1 MTRLATFAV
10 GIVVAWCAGSAAA
23 QAPLFVPAPASP
35 VGVGTGSGELVLAD
49 LNRDGH
55 LDLLAKHLLGK
66 SVSVWLGDGKGRF
79 APAAK
84 GPVRFDY
91 LPGAIAAQDLSGDGA
106 ADLCVMTR
114 DEQTRDQQREYLHVY
129 LGDGAGGFAE
139 GKGSPVVLSA
149 TTPPTYKPMIR
160 LADVNGDGKVDAVTA
175 NGRRNTVE
183 VLLGDGRG
191 GLRLG
196 PVVKLEPG
204 QDRYGLSVGDVDG
217 DGHVDLVSG
226 SSATA
231 EGPGQIATLRGDG
244 KGGFAETFRSKV
256 NVPAGFA
263 MKTLADVDGDGRP
276 DLVLL
281 DDKRLS
287 VLKNTGKG
295 AFAAATGEPI
305 DVGAP
310 AYAVVV
316 TDTDHDGHAD
326 LVVATVEAPAAQFKS
341 RLVVLLGDGKGFS
354 RAPGAPLAAGRGA
367 YTLATGDVDEDGNS
381 DLAAS
386 SFEGD
391 AVTVWLGR

>member
-1 MTRLATFAV
+1 MAKE
-10 GIVVAWCAGSAAA
+10 
-23 QAPLFVPAPASP
+23 PLFVSAPASP
-35 VGVGTGSGELVLAD
+35 VVVGPGSGELVLAD

-55 LDLLAKHLLGK
+55 LDLVAKHLLGK
-66 SVSVWLGDGKGRF
+66 SLSVWLGDGKGRF
-79 APAAK
+79 TAGAK

-91 LPGAIAAQDLSGDGA
+91 LPGAIAARDLNGDGA

-114 DEQTRDQQREYLHVY
+114 DENEKREYLHVY

-149 TTPPTYKPMIR
+149 TTPPSYKPMIR
-160 LADVNGDGKVDAVTA
+160 LADVNEDGKVDAVTA
-175 NGRRNTVE
+175 CGRRNTVE

-204 QDRYGLSVGDVDG
+204 QDRYGLAVGDVDG
-217 DGHVDLVSG
+217 DGHVDLVIG
-226 SSATA
+226 SSAKP
-231 EGPGQIATLRGDG
+231 EGPGQVATMRGDG
-244 KGGFAETFRSKV
+244 KGGFSETFRSKLS
-256 NVPAGFA
+256 VPAGFA
-263 MKTLADVDGDGRP
+263 MKTLADVDGDGKS

-281 DDKRLS
+281 DGKRLS
-287 VLKNTGKG
+287 VMKNKGGG
-295 AFAAATGEPI
+295 AFAPPSGAPI
-305 DVGAP
+305 DLGAP

-326 LVVATVEAPAAQFKS
+326 LVVATVAAPAAQFESK
-341 RLVVLLGDGKGFS
+341 LVVLLGDGKGFAP
-354 RAPGAPLAAGRGA
+354 APGAPLSAGRGA
-367 YTLATGDVDEDGNS
+367 YTLAVGDVDEDGRV